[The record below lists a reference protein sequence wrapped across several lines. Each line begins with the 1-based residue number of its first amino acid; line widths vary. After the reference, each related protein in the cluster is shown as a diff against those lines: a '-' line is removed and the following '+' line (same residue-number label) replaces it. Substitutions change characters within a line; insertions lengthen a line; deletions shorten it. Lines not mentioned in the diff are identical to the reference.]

1 MQLLWDIIRP
11 TRKGIY
17 RILFIMFLVTID
29 DIPFFWRHFTND
41 GYGWRLPPDEI
52 DPAPAP
58 ATPWPPILGPA
69 ILGPEVLGPE
79 VLGAAETPTVEG
91 GAQTLPR
98 LTRADLK
105 RFFFQEVIEDDIPL
119 TDPERFGLVTR
130 RFDGRPVGIWGAD
143 GDNDADLYV
152 LSFYNRIR
160 EAVPALPEAYLAIG
174 DDTPPGDPET
184 NADIAVHSAL
194 KEWKPE
200 HRGGSWNP
208 FLSGKIGKRMVAQGC
223 SAYPD
228 FYFTELAWTGE
239 GEMPPAEKYRVH
251 DGRIGI
257 FHRLGEPT
265 VEHCLFR
272 ALMVTLGLHPTEE
285 FFFKDGPVT
294 PEEQAK
300 ALAALK
306 LLYHPA
312 ITPGMDEWHFIQ
324 TLLNKDLIDP

>member
-1 MQLLWDIIRP
+1 MHLFWEIFRP

-17 RILFIMFLVTID
+17 RTLFIMFLVTID
-29 DIPFFWRHFTND
+29 DIPFFWRHFTDD
-41 GYGWRLPPDEI
+41 GYGSYLPPDEI

-58 ATPWPPILGPA
+58 VAPWPA

-79 VLGAAETPTVEG
+79 GSGAETSSGSGRV
-91 GAQTLPR
+91 QTLPR

-105 RFFFQEVIEDDIPL
+105 RFFFQEGTEDDIPL

-130 RFDGRPVGIWGAD
+130 RFDGRPVGIWGA
-143 GDNDADLYV
+143 GSGEFGNTYV
-152 LSFYNRIR
+152 LDFYSHIR

-184 NADIAVHSAL
+184 NAEISVYSAL
-194 KEWKPE
+194 KEWKPK
-200 HRGGSWNP
+200 HRGGAWNP
-208 FLSGKIGKRMVAQGC
+208 FLSGKIGERMVAQGC
-223 SAYPD
+223 SAHPA
-228 FYFTELAWTGE
+228 FHATENAWTGE

-251 DGRIGI
+251 QGRIGI

-272 ALMVTLGLHPTEE
+272 ALMVTLGLHPTEA
-285 FFFKDGPVT
+285 FFFKEGPVT

-312 ITPGMDEWHFIQ
+312 ITPGLDEWHFVQ
-324 TLLNKDLIDP
+324 TLLNRNMIDP